1 MNLLTS
7 PDPLLSRMAALGDP
21 IRLRLLVLLERE
33 ELGVGE
39 LAEVLQLP
47 QSSVSRHLKQL
58 AEAGWI
64 VSRSERTANLY
75 RMPVDELD
83 IAASQLWMLS
93 RGEIADWAVLEH
105 DALRLDQRLTQR
117 RSVFAD
123 VADEWDDLRTELY
136 GTRFTDVAIR
146 SLLPRDLVVADLACG
161 SGAASSALAPHV
173 ARVIGVDSQPAMI
186 AAAQRREIA
195 NLELRVGDLAS
206 LPIADCECDAAICLL
221 ALSHV
226 DDPGAALAE
235 MARVVRP
242 GGQVSIVDLLHHG
255 RDDFRRRMGA
265 LRAGFTRDEL
275 ARLVADA
282 GFARVT
288 CELIPPEPQAKGPAL
303 LIATAERI
311 RP

>member
-1 MNLLTS
+1 MNLLAS

-21 IRLRLLVLLERE
+21 IRLRMLALLERE

-58 AEAGWI
+58 AEVGWV

-75 RMPVDELD
+75 RMRADELD
-83 IAASQLWMLS
+83 AAASQLWLLS
-93 RGEIADWAVLEH
+93 RGEIANWAVLEH
-105 DALRLDQRLTQR
+105 DALRLDQRLTRR

-136 GTRFTDVAIR
+136 GTLFTDVAIR
-146 SLLPRDLVVADLACG
+146 ALLPRDLVVADLACG
-161 SGAASSALAPHV
+161 SGAASAALAPHV

-186 AAAQRREIA
+186 TAAERRGVA
-195 NLELRVGDLAS
+195 NLDLRLGDLAS
-206 LPIADCECDAAICLL
+206 LPIADGECGAAICLL
-221 ALSHV
+221 ALTHV
-226 DDPGAALAE
+226 DDPASALAE
-235 MARVVRP
+235 MARIVSP
-242 GGQVSIVDLLHHG
+242 GGRVVIVDLLHHG

-275 ARLVADA
+275 AGLVA
-282 GFARVT
+282 GTGLARVT
-288 CELIPPEPQAKGPAL
+288 CEPLPPEPQAKGPAL

>member
-1 MNLLTS
+1 MNLLAS

-21 IRLRLLVLLERE
+21 IRLRMLALLERA

-58 AEAGWI
+58 AEAGWV

-75 RMPVDELD
+75 RMPGDELD
-83 IAASQLWMLS
+83 AAASQLWLLS
-93 RGEIADWAVLEH
+93 RGEIADWPVLEH

-123 VADEWDDLRTELY
+123 VADEWDDLRSELY

-146 SLLPRDLVVADLACG
+146 ALLPHDLVVADLACG
-161 SGAASSALAPHV
+161 SGAASAALAPHV

-186 AAAQRREIA
+186 AAAGRRQVA

-206 LPIADCECDAAICLL
+206 LPIADGECGAAICLL
-221 ALSHV
+221 ALTHV
-226 DDPGAALAE
+226 DDPAAALAE
-235 MARVVRP
+235 MARIVSP
-242 GGQVSIVDLLHHG
+242 GGRVVVVDLLHHG

-265 LRAGFTRDEL
+265 LRSGFTRDEL
-275 ARLVADA
+275 AGLVAGA
-282 GFARVT
+282 ALARVT
-288 CELIPPEPQAKGPAL
+288 CEPLPPEPQAKGPAL